1 MNFTKSVKMTAKIF
15 SAIKLSGL
23 CGSGVS
29 LGSGLFAKHLKG
41 ELGKNS

>member
-1 MNFTKSVKMTAKIF
+1 MNFTKSVKMAAKSF
-15 SAIKLSGL
+15 SFIKLSGL

>member
-1 MNFTKSVKMTAKIF
+1 MNFTKSVKMTAKSF
-15 SAIKLSGL
+15 SVIKLSGL

-29 LGSGLFAKHLKG
+29 LGSALFAKHLKG